1 MIAELAFAFVAGT
14 VATANPCGFALLPAY
29 VARQL
34 DDRGGDGGTAAAVA
48 RALLVGA
55 LTTAGFLLVFGT
67 VGTAMSLG
75 ARWLTGVIPL
85 VALGIGVALL
95 AAGIGM
101 LTGRSVGVRLPMPVR
116 MKAARSGHRSTVL
129 FGVGYGLAS
138 LACTLP
144 IFLVVVA
151 GSIPAGVLAGVLMFA
166 AYAAGMGTILTA
178 LAVAA
183 ALSQTGVQTTIRRAL
198 PYVERVSAV
207 LLIAAGA
214 YVVYYWAVA
223 LLGPGNLGGVSQ
235 PIEVGS
241 RLSSLAQ
248 AWLGSDVGRT
258 VTAVLALGLVA
269 LFVWVMSVRLM
280 SSRRSPYRST
290 MIAQHDPP
298 EPPDENRN

>member
-14 VATANPCGFALLPAY
+14 IATANPCGFALLPAY

-34 DDRGGDGGTAAAVA
+34 DDRGGDAGTAGAIA

-67 VGTAMSLG
+67 IGMAMSLG
-75 ARWLTGVIPL
+75 ARWLTGVIPWA
-85 VALGIGVALL
+85 ALGIGVALL

-151 GSIPAGVLAGVLMFA
+151 GSIPAGALAGALMFT

-183 ALSQTGVQTTIRRAL
+183 ALSREGVQATIRVVL
-198 PYVERVSAV
+198 PYVGRVSAV
-207 LLIAAGA
+207 LMILAGA
-214 YVVYYWAVA
+214 YIVLYWAVA
-223 LLGPGNLGGVSQ
+223 LLGASDVGGVSQ
-235 PIEVGS
+235 PIEAGG
-241 RLSSLAQ
+241 RLSSFAQ
-248 AWLGSDVGRT
+248 AWLASEVGKT
-258 VTAVLALGLVA
+258 VSAGLALGLFA
-269 LFVWVMSVRLM
+269 LFVWVVTLRLR
-280 SSRRSPYRST
+280 SRQRSRESPHRDRV
-290 MIAQHDPP
+290 A
-298 EPPDENRN
+298 